1 MPTVSIGTMDKRIN
15 STKQTFSSA
24 FSSDCK
30 LKEPCSMESPV
41 FLVQGLSKG
50 AFYNYAS
57 FEGRYF
63 WVDDIIY
70 QTNDIQEVHCH
81 IDPLA
86 TYKDDIK
93 NTFALVQYGD
103 KSHWNKWVDDVRF
116 NPEKEDTSL
125 AEQQTLKFFNGS
137 ETGSIIMRVCDCSS
151 AHGVR
156 TIALT
161 PASFGNIL
169 ADLDL
174 ALSGYTMEKIATA
187 IGGMGSWRDNI
198 LSCIWV
204 PFDVAGSSSVSF
216 AIGCINV
223 TGTGS
228 VVSPITRVNDQ
239 VPTIQI
245 DWSWANNH
253 PYLKN
258 SRWTSYQLI
267 TPFGYC
273 ELPIEHL
280 VNQSNIYI
288 TSSVVKTTGDIVIG
302 VYEKGYGDGVL
313 LASFAGNV
321 SVDMMGLLGNG
332 NTLGTGLANSMNFG
346 AKIGVSAA
354 TLGMSLGAG
363 QLAMT
368 QAAQSVTDV
377 GYKGANNGKL
387 AGAFDNFERT
397 QSSVNMNNFNAGVG
411 AIASCVPST
420 TSVGAPGGTVSAGIA
435 NLWITGMFREGR
447 LIRKVFTQVDKAG
460 YGNFCDM
467 YGYPC
472 NQYMSLSTISG
483 YVKCSGAIV
492 EAEGASATSL
502 ANLNSMLNSGI
513 YIE

>member
-24 FSSDCK
+24 FSADCK

-41 FLVQGLSKG
+41 FIVQGLSKG
-50 AFYNYAS
+50 SFYNYAS

-70 QTNDIQEVHCH
+70 LTNDIQEVHCS
-81 IDPLA
+81 IDALA

-103 KSHWNKWVDDVRF
+103 KSHWNKWCDDLRF
-116 NPEKEDTSL
+116 NPEQEEVSFFD
-125 AEQQTLKFFNGS
+125 QQDFRFFNGS
-137 ETGSIIMRVCDCSS
+137 ETGSVIMRVCDCSS

-161 PASFGNIL
+161 PSSFMTIL

-187 IGGMGSWRDNI
+187 IGGMGSWRDNL

-204 PFDVAGSSSVSF
+204 PFDIAGSGSVSF

-239 VPTIQI
+239 VPAIQI
-245 DWSWANNH
+245 DWSWADNN

-258 SRWTSYQLI
+258 SRWTSYQWI

-273 ELPIEHL
+273 ELPIDHL
-280 VNQSNIYI
+280 VNQSNLYVQ
-288 TSSVVKTTGDIVIG
+288 TSVVKTSGDIV
-302 VYEKGYGDGVL
+302 VSLFEKGYGDGTL

-321 SVDMMGLLGNG
+321 SVDLMGIIGNG
-332 NTLGTGLANSMNFG
+332 NTLGSGLFNSMQFG
-346 AKIGVSAA
+346 GKLGVAAASLGISAGAMQMSSTMVEATNKYGDATQLHNSVLSHASVSRNTLNSGVELATCTPSTKSVSAPS
-354 TLGMSLGAG
+354 G
-363 QLAMT
+363 
-368 QAAQSVTDV
+368 V
-377 GYKGANNGKL
+377 
-387 AGAFDNFERT
+387 
-397 QSSVNMNNFNAGVG
+397 VN
-411 AIASCVPST
+411 
-420 TSVGAPGGTVSAGIA
+420 AGIA
-435 NLWITGMFREGR
+435 NLWITGMFGECR
-447 LIRKVFTQVDKAG
+447 LVRKVFPQVDYMQYK
-460 YGNFCDM
+460 NFCDM

-472 NQYMSLSTISG
+472 NGYWSLSTFNG

-492 EAEGASATSL
+492 EAEGASPASL
-502 ANLNSMLNSGI
+502 ATLNSMLNSGI